1 VAGRPR
7 DPRVDAAILA
17 ATLRVLA
24 DDGYTRLSID
34 MVAKRAGVSRPTVY
48 LRWPSKAQLVHE
60 AVFPDIP
67 AGELPIPHGP
77 DFAADVT
84 TMLQQAIS
92 YLSRPEVLAAAPGLM
107 AEFKTDPEL
116 RGLMAARL
124 EDRLRTRL
132 ADRVAEAVAAGE
144 AAAHVDAGLL
154 LDVITGTVLFALLA
168 SPPEAPPIDIEA
180 LSAMLLLG
188 LLPRAADV
196 REKADVRESG
206 WPRTAAPRRD

>member
-1 VAGRPR
+1 MAGRPR

-17 ATLRVLA
+17 AALRVLA
-24 DDGYTRLSID
+24 EDGYTRLSID

-60 AVFPDIP
+60 AVFPDIAP
-67 AGELPIPHGP
+67 DLALDEPPIPHGP
-77 DFAADVT
+77 DFAADVR
-84 TMLQQAIS
+84 TMLRQAID

-107 AEFKTDPEL
+107 AEFKADPQL
-116 RGLMAARL
+116 RQLMAARL

-132 ADRVAEAVAAGE
+132 ARRVEAAIAAGE

-168 SPPEAPPIDIEA
+168 RPPAAQAIDVDA

-188 LLPRAADV
+188 MLPR
-196 REKADVRESG
+196 EG
-206 WPRTAAPRRD
+206 